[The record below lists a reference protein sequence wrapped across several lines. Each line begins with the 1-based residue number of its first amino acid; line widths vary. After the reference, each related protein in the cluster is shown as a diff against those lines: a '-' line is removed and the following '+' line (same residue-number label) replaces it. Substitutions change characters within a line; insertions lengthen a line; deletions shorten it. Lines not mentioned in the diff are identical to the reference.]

1 MAHPSSFRTILVPLD
16 GSPLAE
22 QALPLARRLAERAG
36 SKLRLALVHQIPAAP
51 LDPGAAKLFTS
62 IELSTRKSERSYL
75 RSLQAKLRQE
85 GVRLASAVTLS
96 GPVGPALAQYVQE
109 LGIDLVVMATHGR
122 GGMRRAWLGSV
133 ADYLV
138 RHLQVPVL
146 LVRPGEDGRAQAPVA
161 GANQI
166 LVPLDGSP
174 LAEDVLGP
182 AADLARLWGAEL
194 TLLRVVHPVVLFSD
208 EMLGWPAPYDAEL
221 TASLRNQAE
230 DAIRDIAERLRS
242 EGLRATG
249 VAVVGWG
256 AADAILQAA
265 RPEQV
270 AAIAIAT
277 HGRGGLQ
284 RLTLGSVADK
294 LIRAAEV
301 PVLVHRPAHAAK
313 PKAPRRTN
321 ARAVGKARA

>member
-122 GGMRRAWLGSV
+122 GGVRRAWLGSV
-133 ADYLV
+133 AD
-138 RHLQVPVL
+138 
-146 LVRPGEDGRAQAPVA
+146 
-161 GANQI
+161 
-166 LVPLDGSP
+166 
-174 LAEDVLGP
+174 
-182 AADLARLWGAEL
+182 
-194 TLLRVVHPVVLFSD
+194 
-208 EMLGWPAPYDAEL
+208 
-221 TASLRNQAE
+221 
-230 DAIRDIAERLRS
+230 
-242 EGLRATG
+242 
-249 VAVVGWG
+249 
-256 AADAILQAA
+256 
-265 RPEQV
+265 
-270 AAIAIAT
+270 
-277 HGRGGLQ
+277 
-284 RLTLGSVADK
+284 
-294 LIRAAEV
+294 
-301 PVLVHRPAHAAK
+301 
-313 PKAPRRTN
+313 
-321 ARAVGKARA
+321 